1 MADMLDGLTRFG
13 GLHCLLKSHV
23 EMSTLSITLCRMNLN
38 QLLMKK
44 LDDMLMEP
52 VIPIFLRF
60 QVSLLVGLIF
70 FGGPNLWITLYR
82 INMRH
87 LLGKFPSRK

>member
-1 MADMLDGLTRFG
+1 MADMLDGLIRFG
-13 GLHCLLKSHV
+13 ALHCLLKSHLEV
-23 EMSTLSITLCRMNLN
+23 STLSMTLYRMNLN

-52 VIPIFLRF
+52 VIPISLRF
-60 QVSLLVGLIF
+60 QVSRLVGLIC

-82 INMRH
+82 INMKH
-87 LLGKFPSRK
+87 LLGKFPTRK